1 MGEMAKQEPFSNIAT
16 SGQELTDHAK
26 ESAAGVVDHTK
37 DVLSNQLHTG
47 AERSAGQLGDVANAL
62 RRSSQDLDGSPA
74 AQYVNKAADQIE
86 RVAGYVRTANIDEI
100 RRTAESFARREP
112 LLFLGGAFALG
123 MIGARFL
130 KSSARHEPGRS

>member
-1 MGEMAKQEPFSNIAT
+1 MGEMTQQEPFESLAD
-16 SGQELTDHAK
+16 QAK
-26 ESAAGVVDHTK
+26 ANAEGVVDHTK
-37 DVLSNQLHTG
+37 DVLIDQLHSN
-47 AERSAGQLGDVANAL
+47 AERSAGELGNVASAL

-74 AQYVNKAADQIE
+74 AHYVNKAADQID
-86 RVAGYVRTANIDEI
+86 RVARYVRTANLDDM

-130 KSSARHEPGRS
+130 KSSSRHQPRRS

>member
-1 MGEMAKQEPFSNIAT
+1 MGEMAKQEPFSSISTGAQDL
-16 SGQELTDHAK
+16 GEHAK

-37 DVLSNQLHTG
+37 EVIQSEAQ
-47 AERSAGQLGDVANAL
+47 RSAGQLGDVANAL

-74 AQYVNKAADQIE
+74 AQYVNKAAEQID
-86 RVAGYVRTANIDEI
+86 RVARYVRTANVDEL
-100 RRTAESFARREP
+100 RDTVESFARREP

-130 KSSARHEPGRS
+130 KSSAHHGPRRS